1 MRGRAVSISADS
13 RFASEGLEARQTSRQ
28 RRSARRSVTAER
40 ESILVGS
47 LFSSPASIVISNIV
61 GILVMLM
68 SWHWTRDHTFY
79 TLSCITIA
87 VLLGR
92 IATLVRYRLACHEE
106 EDGRAVRR
114 WDIEFQIGATLF
126 AGLQGI
132 SCFHAISATSSP
144 AVQILNVIAAVA
156 FSSGYVA
163 RNAARPKYVI
173 VQVLCLCVP
182 LMLALEHSNQPY
194 YRAIAVFI
202 ILYMLT
208 NFVIVLSLNRNLRAL
223 ADATAE
229 ARENE
234 GSSRKHAEQA
244 HLALRAM
251 THGLVTFD
259 ETLSGELQNDRHG
272 ELYGVTADR
281 EETSLEAMLAHA
293 VKCRRLSRSDATLIR
308 QDVARTLK
316 DQIANTRELTTPD
329 GKTLLLHVEPTEAG
343 GILIVTEDISERKQT
358 QQKIETMARTDPLTG
373 MANRHELDRML
384 ASIGPGFREGIG
396 SVAILYIDLDDF
408 KTINDSLGHATGD
421 KVLVAI
427 AERIRSAVRV
437 SDFLARFGG
446 DEFVAII
453 PSADSEA
460 SLLAAERVMQALSP
474 PIIIGDRK
482 FSVGASIGAAV
493 GPRHGGDGATLMTAA
508 DLALYESKSTGKNR
522 VSLFRP
528 EMEASFRRRTE
539 LEREMR
545 EGLSGGQF
553 ALHYQPIVEMASG
566 KVVSV
571 EALLRWNHPAK
582 GSISPA
588 EFIPIAERSDLI
600 SDLGEWVLRRAAG
613 DLARMPDEISISVN
627 VSPMQFRQ
635 PQRLVTA
642 VRELIAE
649 GKVPAERLE
658 LELTESVL
666 VDNPELTLATMKE
679 LRSLGLRFSLDDF
692 GTGYASIGY
701 LATYSFDKVK
711 IDRSFASVIADNGA
725 ARSVVELV
733 QHLADRIGFTV
744 VAEGLEDADQVAAI
758 AATGIALAQG
768 YFFGRPEPIDVIEAE
783 LTAAAGPRTLETPAG

>member
-1 MRGRAVSISADS
+1 
-13 RFASEGLEARQTSRQ
+13 
-28 RRSARRSVTAER
+28 
-40 ESILVGS
+40 
-47 LFSSPASIVISNIV
+47 
-61 GILVMLM
+61 
-68 SWHWTRDHTFY
+68 
-79 TLSCITIA
+79 
-87 VLLGR
+87 
-92 IATLVRYRLACHEE
+92 
-106 EDGRAVRR
+106 
-114 WDIEFQIGATLF
+114 
-126 AGLQGI
+126 
-132 SCFHAISATSSP
+132 
-144 AVQILNVIAAVA
+144 
-156 FSSGYVA
+156 
-163 RNAARPKYVI
+163 
-173 VQVLCLCVP
+173 
-182 LMLALEHSNQPY
+182 
-194 YRAIAVFI
+194 
-202 ILYMLT
+202 
-208 NFVIVLSLNRNLRAL
+208 
-223 ADATAE
+223 
-229 ARENE
+229 
-234 GSSRKHAEQA
+234 
-244 HLALRAM
+244 
-251 THGLVTFD
+251 
-259 ETLSGELQNDRHG
+259 
-272 ELYGVTADR
+272 
-281 EETSLEAMLAHA
+281 
-293 VKCRRLSRSDATLIR
+293 
-308 QDVARTLK
+308 
-316 DQIANTRELTTPD
+316 
-329 GKTLLLHVEPTEAG
+329 
-343 GILIVTEDISERKQT
+343 
-358 QQKIETMARTDPLTG
+358 
-373 MANRHELDRML
+373 
-384 ASIGPGFREGIG
+384 
-396 SVAILYIDLDDF
+396 
-408 KTINDSLGHATGD
+408 
-421 KVLVAI
+421 
-427 AERIRSAVRV
+427 
-437 SDFLARFGG
+437 
-446 DEFVAII
+446 
-453 PSADSEA
+453 
-460 SLLAAERVMQALSP
+460 
-474 PIIIGDRK
+474 
-482 FSVGASIGAAV
+482 
-493 GPRHGGDGATLMTAA
+493 
-508 DLALYESKSTGKNR
+508 
-522 VSLFRP
+522 
-528 EMEASFRRRTE
+528 MEASFRRRTE